1 MALWK
6 LTVKMTIVKNS
17 VRLERGM
24 SVQVASLANPISSN
38 NGEAAREAF
47 MRIYGIDLKKAGA
60 LTPGYFNVERLN

>member
-24 SVQVASLANPISSN
+24 SVQVASLANPITSD
-38 NGEAAREAF
+38 NGEPAREAF

-60 LTPGYFNVERLN
+60 LSSGYLNAEKLN

>member
-24 SVQVASLANPISSN
+24 SVQVASLANPITSD
-38 NGEAAREAF
+38 NGEHAREAF
-47 MRIYGIDLKKAGA
+47 MRIYGVDLKKAGA
-60 LTPGYFNVERLN
+60 LSSGYLNAEKLN

>member
-24 SVQVASLANPISSN
+24 SVQVASVVNPITSN
-38 NGEAAREAF
+38 NGEAARDAF

-60 LTPGYFNVERLN
+60 LSSGYLNAEKLN

>member
-24 SVQVASLANPISSN
+24 SVQVASVVNPITSN
-38 NGEAAREAF
+38 NGEPARDAF
-47 MRIYGIDLKKAGA
+47 MRVYGIDLKKAGV
-60 LTPGYFNVERLN
+60 LIPGYFNVEKLN